1 MFILKLF
8 CTVRSIIYTLITKNH
23 SIARE
28 RAMHSTIAQLYIYV
42 YIMCVFAGTD
52 LERARG
58 SCPLEIFFWPDT
70 FIITY
75 IFGKKKFCFA
85 LPEKKIVLL
94 LWLKIWFRIWVCVLI
109 SRGTYVFSTV
119 ITLLCTV
126 NASHKTRNFC

>member
-52 LERARG
+52 LERARD
-58 SCPLEIFFWPDT
+58 SCPLKFFFDLILLYLHIFSEKK
-70 FIITY
+70 Y
-75 IFGKKKFCFA
+75 ICFA
-85 LPEKKIVLL
+85 LPEKKLCSSSDS
-94 LWLKIWFRIWVCVLI
+94 KSGSASECV
-109 SRGTYVFSTV
+109 F
-119 ITLLCTV
+119 
-126 NASHKTRNFC
+126 